1 MQHKYNEP
9 IFGHKKRTSGFQFS
23 HSSNIFLGINSL
35 RKLLTF
41 SARENAL
48 WLLFAYF
55 IRLILRF
62 DEVEEVEKDDE
73 NQME

>member
-1 MQHKYNEP
+1 M
-9 IFGHKKRTSGFQFS
+9 
-23 HSSNIFLGINSL
+23 FLGIYSL

-41 SARENAL
+41 SARENTL

-62 DEVEEVEKDDE
+62 DEGEEVEKDDE
-73 NQME
+73 KQME